1 MLVCVGWNALA
12 PVETTVSV
20 CRLLSGMMGLSIHS
34 KLLYHLPPW
43 VIYALALRSEAV
55 PVLLPELRILCA
67 CHRQSSHT
75 ETARR
80 VYLWFCALRILCC
93 SMQQQQQP
101 CGLCL

>member
-1 MLVCVGWNALA
+1 
-12 PVETTVSV
+12 
-20 CRLLSGMMGLSIHS
+20 MGLSIPS